1 LTLATHKGQLQR
13 KKLSLGTPPQRI
25 FPFENRLAPD
35 QFQRPILILK
45 INQVDFIFQYTMKIK
60 SYYPLLNLIMVD

>member
-13 KKLSLGTPPQRI
+13 KELSLGTPPQRI
-25 FPFENRLAPD
+25 FPFESSLAPD

-45 INQVDFIFQYTMKIK
+45 INQVDFIFQYTLKIK
-60 SYYPLLNLIMVD
+60 CYYPLLNLIMVD